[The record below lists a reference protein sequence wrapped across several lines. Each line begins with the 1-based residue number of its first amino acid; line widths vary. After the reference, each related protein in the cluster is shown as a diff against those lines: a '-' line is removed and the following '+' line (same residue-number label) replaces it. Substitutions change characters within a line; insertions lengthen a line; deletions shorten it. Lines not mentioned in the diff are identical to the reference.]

1 MNRVFGLKW
10 SAVKA
15 MIVPVPETLTKRGRG
30 GRRAATGAVAL
41 VGSLILGAR
50 GVDAAN
56 INVLWIGSSS
66 YTSTI
71 QSLASPGTGDPSSTT
86 WSFTNYAGGAV
97 NLSSYNVVL
106 VGTLYDGTLAG
117 LTGAVSAV
125 QGSSRVFLTGQD
137 ADFHVSISPGPTNF
151 NGPRG
156 FLRDAVA
163 WAGGGSGTG
172 FVFLNPSSS
181 VGTEFGL
188 SGLGTRGP
196 GSNTVLIPGQ
206 YSAFPINTGLTSAG
220 LSNWNNSSHEA
231 WSGINSSL
239 WAGINTTDSSTQYVT
254 LVTASTAGA
263 SAAGISTPSVSSG
276 PTNIVTLVGNIFSQL
291 GVSIDPVF
299 DGGVLSNSSDA
310 SSASAFT
317 ITSAGGTIDAG
328 GHVLTFT
335 GVFSDASGSTP
346 AYLVISDSGVGGA
359 VILDPAAANT
369 FTGGVQVQSGA
380 TLQIANGSALGTGT
394 VQLLGTA
401 TTPAV
406 LNVTG
411 TTTISNAIQVQGDP
425 TYTVASGQ
433 TATQAGQVSD
443 VTGQVGDVVVQG
455 GGTLLLQ
462 PASGTTNTYSGGT
475 DIENGTLQVGNA
487 GALPAGSAS
496 AVPGTAVSGAVEIN
510 TTGALDLNNISQTI
524 SMLGNGSNGG
534 GNVTLG
540 SATLTIQNGAT
551 SASTYSAGTTPYS
564 NTFSGAI
571 SGTGG
576 LTIAGGYQALGG
588 ANTYTGAT
596 TITAGTL
603 ALSGGGSIASS
614 SGVAD
619 AGTFDIS
626 ALTGNTTVNAISGSG
641 NVVLGGNGLTVA
653 NATGSLSGAI
663 SGTGGS
669 LTIARGTQT
678 LAGTN
683 TYTGGTTIDAGAAL
697 SIGSNAALGTG
708 ALNLVGNATTPATV
722 YVTGTTTI
730 ANPIYMTGDPDYN
743 IATGTTTTISSVI
756 ANGASAGDLVLN
768 AASGYAGTLVLTN
781 QNTYT
786 GLTAIDAGTL
796 ALTGTGSIAD
806 SSAVT
811 NNATFDISQ
820 TTAPVSLAGNYAQ
833 SNTGSLV
840 VRVSPSVVAG
850 SGFSQIDSA
859 DSAALAGNLAVQTTV
874 GTYTIGS
881 RYDVI
886 HTVNGVTG
894 QFTSQSLGYY
904 GPYIVPSVQY
914 QPSDVY
920 IVLNPQPALVDS
932 GRAYVAS
939 RFAVNEA
946 LFQAADATLGGYS
959 GFGRTDGSVSHGV
972 WMHALGGFGTANG
985 FSFHTG
991 GFVAGRGF
999 EVSPHWSA
1007 GIGVQS
1013 LFTGTSGMYGT
1024 VNDTQAGVTG
1034 YGIYHQGHVR
1044 VSFSES
1050 FGDLINNF
1058 KRSVPQFGIGA
1069 RAGGSG
1075 LYDVTAARGSYD
1087 WRHGCVFVIPAVEAA
1102 YVHTQANAVS
1112 ETGAGALGLTYA
1124 ALNTDVGRIGG
1135 SVTAGMELHRRYGTV
1150 EPFVSVGGYGSVG
1163 QRHYTNVERLQ
1174 QATSVQAAN
1183 VSASAG
1189 YTGGVGV
1196 RVIGKGHWRGDVH
1209 WGGSWG
1215 NSTNAQNLG
1224 VDVNYAW

>member
-1 MNRVFGLKW
+1 M
-10 SAVKA
+10 
-15 MIVPVPETLTKRGRG
+15 
-30 GRRAATGAVAL
+30 
-41 VGSLILGAR
+41 
-50 GVDAAN
+50 
-56 INVLWIGSSS
+56 
-66 YTSTI
+66 
-71 QSLASPGTGDPSSTT
+71 
-86 WSFTNYAGGAV
+86 
-97 NLSSYNVVL
+97 
-106 VGTLYDGTLAG
+106 
-117 LTGAVSAV
+117 
-125 QGSSRVFLTGQD
+125 
-137 ADFHVSISPGPTNF
+137 
-151 NGPRG
+151 
-156 FLRDAVA
+156 
-163 WAGGGSGTG
+163 
-172 FVFLNPSSS
+172 
-181 VGTEFGL
+181 
-188 SGLGTRGP
+188 
-196 GSNTVLIPGQ
+196 
-206 YSAFPINTGLTSAG
+206 
-220 LSNWNNSSHEA
+220 
-231 WSGINSSL
+231 
-239 WAGINTTDSSTQYVT
+239 
-254 LVTASTAGA
+254 
-263 SAAGISTPSVSSG
+263 
-276 PTNIVTLVGNIFSQL
+276 
-291 GVSIDPVF
+291 
-299 DGGVLSNSSDA
+299 
-310 SSASAFT
+310 
-317 ITSAGGTIDAG
+317 
-328 GHVLTFT
+328 LTFA

-346 AYLVISDSGVGGA
+346 GYLVISDSGQGGA
-359 VILDPAAANT
+359 VILDPTAANT
-369 FTGGVQVQSGA
+369 FTGGVQVQAGA
-380 TLQIANGSALGTGT
+380 TLQIANGDALGAGT

-406 LNVTG
+406 LNVTS

-433 TATQAGQVSD
+433 TVAQAGQVSD

-462 PASGTTNTYSGGT
+462 PAAGATNTYTGGT

-510 TTGALDLNNISQTI
+510 TTGAMDLNNISQTI
-524 SMLGNGSNGG
+524 SMLGDGSNGG
-534 GNVTLG
+534 GNVILG

-551 SASTYSAGTTPYS
+551 SASTYSASTPYS
-564 NTFSGAI
+564 NTFSGYI
-571 SGTGG
+571 TGTGG
-576 LTIAGGYQALGG
+576 ITIAGGYQALSG
-588 ANTYTGAT
+588 NTAYQGAT
-596 TITAGTL
+596 TVDAGSTL
-603 ALSGGGSIASS
+603 ALSGNGYIAGSYGVLDSGTFDVSGLNGPGGSYALAPIQSLSGAGAVTLGNNILQLNGANGNFSGSIGGSGGLTVNGGTETLAGVNAYTGVTTINVGSTLALSGSGSIASS

-619 AGTFDIS
+619 GGTFDIS
-626 ALTGNTTVNAISGSG
+626 AVSGSTTVNAISGAG

-669 LTIARGTQT
+669 LTIAGGTQT

-683 TYTGGTTIDAGAAL
+683 TYTGGTTVDAGSTLAVSGSGSIAFSSGVADSGTFDISAANGPVSIKSLSGAGGVTLGSQTLQLTNASGSYSGAISGSGNIIVSGGTETLSGVNTYTGGTAITADTLALSGSGSIASSAGITDAGAFDISALTGNTTVNAISGAGNVVLGGNGLTVANATGSLSGAISGTGGSLTIAGGTQTLSGTNTYTGGTTVDAGAAL
-697 SIGSNAALGTG
+697 SFASSSSLGTG

-743 IATGTTTTISSVI
+743 IATGTATTISSVI

-786 GLTAIDAGTL
+786 GLTTIDAGTL

-811 NNATFDISQ
+811 NNAILDISQ
-820 TTAPVSLAGNYAQ
+820 TTAPVSLAGSYTQ

-859 DSAALAGNLAVQTTV
+859 GSAALAGNLAVQTTA

-881 RYDVI
+881 HYDVI
-886 HTVNGVTG
+886 HTVNGVAG

-920 IVLNPQPALVDS
+920 IVLNPQPALVES

-939 RFAVNEA
+939 RFAMNEA

-959 GFGRTDGSVSHGV
+959 GFGRTDGSVSHGA
-972 WMHALGGFGTANG
+972 WMQGLGGFGTANG

-1007 GIGVQS
+1007 GVGVQS
-1013 LFTGTSGMYGT
+1013 LFTDTSGMYGT

-1034 YGIYHQGHVR
+1034 YGIYHRGHVR

-1058 KRSVPQFGIGA
+1058 KRSVPQLGIGA

-1075 LYDVTAARGSYD
+1075 LYDVTAARLSYD
-1087 WRHGCVFVIPAVEAA
+1087 WHRGRFFVAPAAEAA

-1112 ETGAGALGLTYA
+1112 ETGGGALGLTYA

-1215 NSTNAQNLG
+1215 DSTNVQNLG